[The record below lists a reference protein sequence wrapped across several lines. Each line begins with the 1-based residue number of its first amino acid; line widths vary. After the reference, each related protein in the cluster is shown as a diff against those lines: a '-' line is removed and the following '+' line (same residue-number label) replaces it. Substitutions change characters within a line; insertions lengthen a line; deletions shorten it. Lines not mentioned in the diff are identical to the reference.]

1 MLKTKTAIVREA
13 ALEARASSPR
23 VQPARQGAAAGFAA
37 DGGARRR
44 RSNPRL
50 DGYVKNIVSGAAQM
64 WFDTRLR

>member
-1 MLKTKTAIVREA
+1 MLKTKAAIVREA
-13 ALEARASSPR
+13 AR
-23 VQPARQGAAAGFAA
+23 QGQGAAAGVAA
-37 DGGARRR
+37 GGGARRR

>member
-1 MLKTKTAIVREA
+1 MLKTKAAIVREA
-13 ALEARASSPR
+13 
-23 VQPARQGAAAGFAA
+23 ARQGAAAGVAA
-37 DGGARRR
+37 GGGARRR